1 MTPQNKVTFYTSF
14 PIPET
19 KQAVV
24 IPMKEKL
31 FIVRLDKIE
40 GEGDFPCPK
49 CSNRI
54 SPEDEE
60 EKTYTIVNI
69 VIGEDEIP
77 ENMLIKCKSCSS
89 MIRLEGFEA
98 LAETEESRANISE
111 PLPDSKPGYRTTHTI
126 TLDGNQVG
134 TIIIEYAQQGDVD
147 AFKKMK
153 TLKVG
158 EPFKVTI
165 TIENKE
171 NTAPVKTEDL
181 QEIVKFIKR
190 KLKGLRDND
199 IYLIEIKDGRKNI
212 IGRAS
217 QLPSEPLE

>member
-1 MTPQNKVTFYTSF
+1 M
-14 PIPET
+14 
-19 KQAVV
+19 
-24 IPMKEKL
+24 

-60 EKTYTIVNI
+60 EKTYTIVDI
-69 VIGEDEIP
+69 VMGEGEIP

-98 LAETEESRANISE
+98 LAETEESRADIST
-111 PLPDSKPGYRTTHTI
+111 PLPDSKPGFRTNHTI
-126 TLDGNQVG
+126 TFDGKQVG
-134 TIIIEYAQQGDVD
+134 IIAIDYATQEDVT
-147 AFKKMK
+147 AFKKMR
-153 TLKVG
+153 TLKEG
-158 EPFKVTI
+158 EPFKGTI

-171 NTAPVKTEDL
+171 NTSPVKTEDL

-190 KLKGLRDND
+190 KIKGLRDND
-199 IYLIEIKDGRKNI
+199 IYLIEIKDGRKSI